1 MKPVHPVGILGFG
14 AYVPR
19 LRLAGADIASV
30 WKPGGGPPPPVAEKS
45 VAGADE
51 DVVTMSIEAARTA
64 VARARVGPGQVGA
77 LWVGTASKP
86 YAIKPVAS
94 MVAEA
99 LGLTPRLVAADVEF
113 GCKSGSDAMQAAL
126 AFVGSGMV
134 EAALAVGMD
143 VAPSRPGDALEYTAA
158 AGGAAFVFGAADH
171 AEGGAVA
178 LIEASLSYVTDTPDF
193 FRRDGA
199 AHPRHGGRF
208 GGEPAYFAHTLA
220 ASRGL
225 LEELG
230 ARPADFAHA
239 VFHQPFPKFV
249 EKAGRDL
256 GFTAAQLRGG
266 LVAPRLGNA
275 YAGSS
280 LLGLAAV
287 LDVAAPGE
295 RIFFCSYGSG
305 AGSDAFALR
314 VTEALP
320 ERRSGPT
327 VAQYLERS
335 RRVSGYGEY
344 LRLSGGVKR

>member
-19 LRLAGADIASV
+19 LRLAGADIAAV
-30 WKPGGGPPPPVAEKS
+30 WKTAGGAPPPVAEKA

-51 DVVTMSIEAARTA
+51 DVVTMSIEASRTA
-64 VARARVGPGQVGA
+64 LARARVGAGQVGA

-86 YAIKPVAS
+86 YAIKPAAS

-158 AGGAAFVFGAADH
+158 AGGAAFVFGAAERV
-171 AEGGAVA
+171 EGGAVA
-178 LIEASLSYVTDTPDF
+178 LVEASLSYVTDTPDF

-220 ASRGL
+220 ASRAL

-256 GFTAAQLRGG
+256 GFTPAQLRAG

-295 RIFFCSYGSG
+295 RIFLCSYGSG

-314 VTEALP
+314 ATGALP

-327 VAQYLERS
+327 VAQYLDRA
-335 RRVSGYGEY
+335 RRVAGYGEY
-344 LRLSGGVKR
+344 LKLSGGVRR

>member
-1 MKPVHPVGILGFG
+1 MKPVRPVGILGHG

-19 LRLAGADIASV
+19 PRVATSDIAAV
-30 WKPGGGPPPPVAEKS
+30 WRPDGAFAPPVLEKS
-45 VAGADE
+45 VPGADE
-51 DVVTMSIEAARTA
+51 DVVTMAIEAARTA
-64 VARARVGPGQVGA
+64 MLRGRVDREEVGA

-86 YAIKPVAS
+86 YAIKPAAS

-99 LGLTPRLVAADVEF
+99 LGVTPRLVAADVEF
-113 GCKSGSDAMQAAL
+113 GCKSGSDAMQAAV

-143 VAPSRPGDALEYTAA
+143 AAPSRPADPLEYTAA
-158 AGGAAFVFGAADH
+158 AGGAAFVFGPAERAA
-171 AEGGAVA
+171 ATV
-178 LIEASLSYVTDTPDF
+178 EASLSYVTDMPDF

-199 AHPRHGGRF
+199 EYPRHGGRF

-220 ASRGL
+220 ASRRL
-225 LEELG
+225 LAELD
-230 ARPADFAHA
+230 AQPQDFAHA

-249 EKAGRDL
+249 EKAAQDL
-256 GFTAAQLRGG
+256 GFAPEQVRAG
-266 LVAPRLGNA
+266 LVARRMGNA

-287 LDVAAPGE
+287 LDVARPGE

-314 VTEALP
+314 VTEALAD
-320 ERRSGPT
+320 RRSGPT
-327 VAQYLERS
+327 VADYLERG
-335 RRVSGYGEY
+335 RRVNGYGEY
-344 LRLSGGVKR
+344 LKLSGGVRR